1 MNYKSRIATIA
12 IITATMFATT
22 GCVFTPMSAPT
33 PTSAP
38 ASTTETTT
46 QEQAAQPV
54 TAEDR
59 YMEAVMDGIIY
70 ESVPSNVEDMI
81 IEMGYLTCQAWDEGA
96 TRSTLI
102 AVVDSGLGDSRG
114 FTPDA
119 AMIFVDAALT
129 HLC

>member
-1 MNYKSRIATIA
+1 MRALK
-12 IITATMFATT
+12 IITTAALAAIALT
-22 GCVFTPMSAPT
+22 GCVFVPAVTATVVEDTPQPTTATAPL
-33 PTSAP
+33 
-38 ASTTETTT
+38 
-46 QEQAAQPV
+46 

-81 IEMGYLTCQAWDEGA
+81 IEMGYLTCDAWDEG
-96 TRSTLI
+96 TSRSTLI
-102 AVVDSGLGDSRG
+102 AVVASGLGDSSG

-119 AMIFVDAALT
+119 ATIFVDAALT